1 MRKFCSFIKFAAALA
16 AIWAVSFG
24 GILPRTGSFR
34 ESDCIGTF
42 PGPDCGRPFPK
53 PADTLKVVIVGDIML
68 HTAQIE
74 NCFARYSSS
83 HTGARAEDSDCYD
96 FSPYFIDL
104 KDCMQEADLCV
115 ANMEFTLAGAPFTGY
130 PSFCAPESYA
140 DYVADCGVDVFLTA
154 NNHIFDQGPEG
165 ALRTLEVYDSMSGK
179 GISHTGCFRDR
190 ESVLAGHPL
199 IVEVKGTRIALLNF
213 SYGTNVNFEEG
224 YPKVPDM
231 GKEELAEA
239 MARAR
244 ANADFII
251 ALPHWGIEYKLDHS
265 ARQQETAEYLV
276 RLGADAVIG
285 SHPHVVQDRAVYD
298 GLLCPAGWKKV
309 PVVYSLGNFIS
320 NMSATNTQIGLL
332 VTLPVI
338 RHSDGTCTAGDPEF
352 ELTWC
357 SLPGRLRDSHTT
369 IPVKKYLGRR
379 SEWKDPSDY
388 DKMVSTYQRILEIL
402 K

>member
-1 MRKFCSFIKFAAALA
+1 MRRFCSFIKCAAVLGTVLTVLSAGVFPEEKEAGICRRLA
-16 AIWAVSFG
+16 VT
-24 GILPRTGSFR
+24 GI
-34 ESDCIGTF
+34 F
-42 PGPDCGRPFPK
+42 PEPE
-53 PADTLKVVIVGDIML
+53 DTLKIVIAGDIML

-74 NCFARYSSS
+74 NCFARYAAS
-83 HTGARAEDSDCYD
+83 HPGAKADDSGCYD

-104 KDCMQEADLCV
+104 KDRLQEADLCV

-154 NNHIFDQGPEG
+154 NNHIFDKGPEG
-165 ALRTLEVYDSMSGK
+165 AVRTLDVYDRMRER
-179 GISHTGCFRDR
+179 GIWHTGCFRDGDSIR
-190 ESVLAGHPL
+190 SDWPL

-213 SYGTNVNFEEG
+213 SYGTNVNFEIE
-224 YPKVPDM
+224 YPKVPDLDR
-231 GKEELAEA
+231 EALARA
-239 MARAR
+239 MERAR

-251 ALPHWGIEYKLDHS
+251 ALPHWGIEYKLNHS

-298 GLLCPAGWKKV
+298 GTLSAAGWRKI

-338 RHSDGTCTAGDPEF
+338 RYTDGTCLAGEPEL

-357 SLPGRLRDSHTT
+357 SLPGRLRNSHTT
-369 IPVKKYLGRR
+369 IPVKEYLGRR
-379 SEWKDPSDY
+379 SEWTDPSDY
-388 DKMVSTYQRILEIL
+388 DKMVQTYQRIMEVL